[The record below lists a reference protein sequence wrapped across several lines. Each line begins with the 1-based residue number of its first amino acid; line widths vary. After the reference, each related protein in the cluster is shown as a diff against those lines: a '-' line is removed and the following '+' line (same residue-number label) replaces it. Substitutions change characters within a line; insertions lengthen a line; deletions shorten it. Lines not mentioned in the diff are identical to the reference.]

1 MTIDLFFTYHLCLCV
16 CVCVA
21 ACLLQIFWDLNCILN
36 EVGWLHDRMNED
48 EVQFNCHG
56 AISYDTIMIELVRTT
71 LPTSTL

>member
-1 MTIDLFFTYHLCLCV
+1 MRV

-21 ACLLQIFWDLNCILN
+21 AFVLRIFWDLNCILN

-48 EVQFNCHG
+48 EVQLKYHG
-56 AISYDTIMIELVRTT
+56 LSYDTIMIELVRAT